1 ATIDR
6 VPALLEDVRRRLLE
20 TGTRN
25 RLIHVNRKAARAN
38 ALNVVNERTEDVYAI
53 LKTAA
58 RRMRFRA
65 LGKDRTDDPDGPVL
79 AEEEVD
85 IQVEAR
91 HQDAYLDTVLGPDS
105 LQKRLLRLAN
115 EAKVAEEEQGVNIL
129 YLALGF
135 LTWFE
140 DERSTVA
147 REAPLILLPVE
158 LVRNERGPTFDIRVR
173 DDDLVTN
180 LPLQERL
187 KADFGIQLPKIEEG
201 EDLTPESYF
210 KRVEDSVGEM
220 KRWKVDRD
228 GIQLGFFSFAKLLML
243 RDLDPANWPDGALG
257 KLDIVRRLLKDG
269 FEQDSPLFAPED
281 RLDDKLDPGDI
292 LHVVDADASQTKVIE
307 EVRKGR
313 NLVVQGP
320 PGTGKSQTITNI
332 IAAAVHDGLLA
343 LSRMAKPSVAVI
355 EGFCIGGGVAL
366 ALACDIRLASQDA
379 QFAVTPA
386 KLGIVYNI
394 FDTRLLVDAVGASA
408 ARDILFTARIV
419 DAAHALR
426 IRLIDEAVPAVEL
439 DGLAKARCDL
449 ICGNSQWS
457 VQQAKQMVRRA
468 LDGQSVD
475 DPITRQ
481 VSVTSFTGPA
491 FARGRA
497 AFLAKQR
504 PDFGDD

>member
-1 ATIDR
+1 MPTYADGALTLSFEGDR
-6 VPALLEDVRRRLLE
+6 ARLMLCRPERR
-20 TGTRN
+20 
-25 RLIHVNRKAARAN
+25 N
-38 ALNVVNERTEDVYAI
+38 ALNEA
-53 LKTAA
+53 
-58 RRMRFRA
+58 MWRA
-65 LGKDRTDDPDGPVL
+65 L
-79 AEEEVD
+79 
-85 IQVEAR
+85 
-91 HQDAYLDTVLGPDS
+91 
-105 LQKRLLRLAN
+105 
-115 EAKVAEEEQGVNIL
+115 
-129 YLALGF
+129 
-135 LTWFE
+135 
-140 DERSTVA
+140 
-147 REAPLILLPVE
+147 PLIAAAVDAEPGIKLLTV
-158 LVRNERGPTFDIRVR
+158 VGMSGNFAAGADIAEFE
-173 DDDLVTN
+173 T
-180 LPLQERL
+180 
-187 KADFGIQLPKIEEG
+187 ACA
-201 EDLTPESYF
+201 TPE
-210 KRVEDSVGEM
+210 
-220 KRWKVDRD
+220 
-228 GIQLGFFSFAKLLML
+228 LA
-243 RDLDPANWPDGALG
+243 GAY
-257 KLDIVRRLLKDG
+257 
-269 FEQDSPLFAPED
+269 
-281 RLDDKLDPGDI
+281 
-292 LHVVDADASQTKVIE
+292 
-307 EVRKGR
+307 
-313 NLVVQGP
+313 
-320 PGTGKSQTITNI
+320 
-332 IAAAVHDGLLA
+332 AAAVHDGLLA